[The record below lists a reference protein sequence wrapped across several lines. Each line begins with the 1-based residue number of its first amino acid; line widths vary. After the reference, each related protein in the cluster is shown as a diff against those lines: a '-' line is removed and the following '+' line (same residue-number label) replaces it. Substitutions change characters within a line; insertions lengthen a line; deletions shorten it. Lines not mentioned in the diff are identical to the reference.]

1 MDIQQRSLWP
11 GSPAM
16 AAAVVLV
23 SVLALLAAGPPAIAQ
38 GGTAAAAP
46 VVPAAA
52 PASALAAP
60 AALQIKPV
68 VSINVLMVKFVDQ
81 AADAIWTAAV
91 RAPKNQCEWEQVEY
105 RATQLATTGTLLK
118 IGGTGPKD
126 MQWRNSAGWAAFAD
140 NMTGFALQAARA
152 AASKDMPTLS
162 AVGDKLILNCEACHR
177 AFKPELPTQGIATH
191 LAHTSPS
198 AEGLISTCK

>member
-1 MDIQQRSLWP
+1 MQTQQHTARA
-11 GSPAM
+11 GSPGT
-16 AAAVVLV
+16 AAILGLTGL
-23 SVLALLAAGPPAIAQ
+23 LALGAGCPAIAQ
-38 GGTAAAAP
+38 QGTAAAAP
-46 VVPAAA
+46 VTPIAAPPPAAE
-52 PASALAAP
+52 
-60 AALQIKPV
+60 QIKPV

-91 RAPKNQCEWEQVEY
+91 KPPKNQCEWEQVEY

-118 IGGTGPKD
+118 LGGTGPKD
-126 MQWRNSAGWAAFAD
+126 MQWRNTKGWSTFAD
-140 NMTGFALQAARA
+140 HMTDYALEAARA
-152 AASKDMPTLS
+152 ATKKDLPALK

-198 AEGLISTCK
+198 AEGLITTCPDK